1 MNLPNNQGIRLRN
14 SEPMDVGRAMFK
26 ALSILALLCFLSH
39 CASVPHTGRR
49 QFNIVS
55 DEKLEQVS
63 MKAFEEIS
71 KESEPITDKRM
82 NRILDRVA
90 KRISLAAEAIDDPGF
105 DWKCKLIEK
114 DTPNAFCLPGGKIVV
129 FSGMFKYARNEAG
142 LAAVVGHEV
151 AHAVARHGAERLS
164 QRLALKGA
172 LTIGEGALLG
182 ESGKL
187 SRRAEIILGA
197 LGMGA
202 TVGVILPYSRL
213 HELEA
218 DKIGQVYMAAAGYD
232 PDESLKLWKRFAK
245 AAKPPVPPWLS
256 THPPDEE
263 RIERLKENL
272 PVAKKYYE
280 EANPRHGRGVM
291 L

>member
-1 MNLPNNQGIRLRN
+1 MRRDKPWDLKTIPNF
-14 SEPMDVGRAMFK
+14 AK
-26 ALSILALLCFLSH
+26 TLAVLVLICVLSH

-55 DEKLEQVS
+55 DEKLEKLS
-63 MKAFEEIS
+63 MKAFNEI
-71 KESEPITDKRM
+71 KEKEARLKDARLNS
-82 NRILDRVA
+82 ILSRVV
-90 KRISLAAEAIDDPGF
+90 KRISKVAESMDNPDF
-105 DWKCKLIEK
+105 KWEYRLLNN
-114 DTPNAFCLPGGKIVV
+114 DTANAVCLPGGKIIV
-129 FSGMFKYARNEAG
+129 FSGMLKYAKNEAG

-164 QRLALKGA
+164 QNLALRGA
-172 LTIGEGALLG
+172 LTIGEGALIG

-187 SRRAEIILGA
+187 SRKAELLLGA
-197 LGMGA
+197 IGLGA

-218 DKIGQVYMAAAGYD
+218 DKIGQIYMAAAGYD
-232 PDESLKLWKRFAK
+232 PQESIRIWERFAK
-245 AAKPPVPPWLS
+245 AAKPPIPPWLS

-263 RIERLKENL
+263 RIEMLRENL
-272 PVAKKYYE
+272 SVANKYYD
-280 EANPRHGRGVM
+280 EANPKYGRAAK